1 MKNYTT
7 QTAAL
12 KATTVDTRILDTK
25 VLKINGEKFE
35 QSSIKSITT
44 TIGSGNYNNSLT
56 CWWGIST
63 DALGINDYEWSPI
76 SLYINGQEVVCSKVS
91 NSRGTW
97 DFEIFGQLEDDFS
110 EIYGGI
116 DDNTEVKIIYFS

>member
-1 MKNYTT
+1 MSNYTT
-7 QTAAL
+7 RTAAL
-12 KATTVDTRILDTK
+12 KATKIDTRILDTK

-76 SLYINGQEVVCSKVS
+76 SLYING
-91 NSRGTW
+91 
-97 DFEIFGQLEDDFS
+97 
-110 EIYGGI
+110 
-116 DDNTEVKIIYFS
+116 